1 MCGSI
6 FEEVE
11 SLSNDIRSVGAN
23 TTQQETNL
31 CTTRSAYL
39 ALRTTSADAVG

>member
-11 SLSNDIRSVGAN
+11 SLSNDIWSVSAN
-23 TTQQETNL
+23 SAQQETDL
-31 CTTRSAYL
+31 CTTRSVYL
-39 ALRTTSADAVG
+39 ALRTTSADAVV